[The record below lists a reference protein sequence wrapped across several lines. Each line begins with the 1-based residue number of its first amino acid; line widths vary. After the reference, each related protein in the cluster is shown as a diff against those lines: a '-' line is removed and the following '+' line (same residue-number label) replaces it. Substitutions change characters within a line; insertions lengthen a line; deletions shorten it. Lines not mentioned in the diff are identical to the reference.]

1 MYRLPL
7 SWTPIFHFSMSRCI
21 DRKFL
26 HVRLKICYD
35 IFKVISD
42 NRTILL
48 LLFSWCYVWLYD
60 PMDRCRPGFPVLP
73 HILEFAQ
80 AHIHWVGDAI
90 QPSHPVIPFSCLQS
104 FPESGSFP
112 LTLLFTSGNQSIRA
126 AASASVL
133 PVNIQGWFPLGLTGL
148 ISLLLRDSQESSS
161 TPQFECIS
169 SLVLG
174 FLYGSTLT
182 SIHDYWKNHSLDY
195 MDLCW
200 QSNVSVL

>member
-1 MYRLPL
+1 
-7 SWTPIFHFSMSRCI
+7 MSRCI

-48 LLFSWCYVWLYD
+48 LLFSWCYVWLCD

-126 AASASVL
+126 ATSASVL